1 MISCTPIFRRELRDG
16 SEAKRP
22 EFSLIFK
29 GFLVNVLSDEKR
41 LSVLAALL
49 NGNSERAVER
59 MTSVNRET
67 VGKLALFFG
76 ERAGYLQNSIARNLS
91 CPLIQID
98 EIWSFVRKKQA
109 RVTTAENAAG
119 LGEAYTFLALDA
131 GSRFAICWLVGKRN
145 EESAKSFIKDLRSRL
160 IVMPAMTSDGFAPY
174 VSAVE
179 TSFGR
184 GIDYAQTIK
193 NYTKKGRRDD
203 DYRYSQPR
211 DPFIT
216 KKSVFGA
223 PDLDGASTAYIERQ
237 NGTMRHFIGRIRRL
251 CLAFSKSPRHHAAAI
266 ALGYISY
273 NLLHVV
279 STLRV
284 TPAMQLGVT
293 DHVWDLREF
302 YEKLL
307 TVEPCHAP
315 ADQPLAS
322 RRPVE
327 TNREL
332 PNGRGFLRALPGGK
346 ASAKKSTIAA
356 GPVIK
361 PVESSADPPK
371 GTQLDLFSRRNER
384 ISRDDDPDDDCPY

>member
-1 MISCTPIFRRELRDG
+1 MS
-16 SEAKRP
+16 
-22 EFSLIFK
+22 
-29 GFLVNVLSDEKR
+29 NVLSFEKR

-59 MTSVNRET
+59 MTDVNRRT
-67 VGKLALFFG
+67 IRKLALLYG
-76 ERAGYLQNSIARNLS
+76 ENAIHLHNSIARNLS
-91 CPLIQID
+91 CPLIQVD
-98 EIWSFVRKKQA
+98 ELWSFVKKKQA

-131 GSRFAICWLVGKRN
+131 GSRFAICWFVGKRN

-174 VSAVE
+174 VNAVE

-203 DYRYSQPR
+203 DHRYEPAR

-266 ALGYISY
+266 ALGYLHY
-273 NLLHVV
+273 NMCHVV

-293 DHVWDLREF
+293 DHVWDLKEL
-302 YEKLL
+302 YENLL

-332 PNGRGFLRALPGGK
+332 PNGRGFLRALDGGK
-346 ASAKKSTIAA
+346 ASAKKPTIAA
-356 GPVIK
+356 VPLIK
-361 PVESSADPPK
+361 AVESAADPPK
-371 GTQLDLFSRRNER
+371 GTQLDLFSARKEPS
-384 ISRDDDPDDDCPY
+384 SRDDDPDDDCPY